1 MYSRGDVY
9 LVREG
14 QVEGSEM
21 QKTRPW
27 VLVSANYLNR
37 ARSTVIAVPLTTKQR
52 EIPNLCIKI
61 SLNNTLCFA
70 VLDQI
75 RAVDK
80 GRLIR
85 LEGAVNAHELNMIDD
100 GLRQILCL

>member
-9 LVREG
+9 LVKEA

-27 VLVSANYLNR
+27 ILVGANPLNR

-61 SLNNTLCFA
+61 FLNNTHCFA

-80 GRLIR
+80 TRLIR
-85 LEGAVNAHELNMIDD
+85 QEGSVSSHELDMVDD
-100 GLRQILCL
+100 GLRKILCL

>member
-1 MYSRGDVY
+1 MYSRGNVY

-14 QVEGSEM
+14 QTEGSEI

-27 VLVSANYLNR
+27 ILVGANPLNR
-37 ARSTVIAVPLTTKQR
+37 ARSTIIAVPLTTKQR
-52 EIPNLCIKI
+52 EIPDLCIKVL
-61 SLNNTLCFA
+61 LNNTACFA

-80 GRLIR
+80 KRLIR
-85 LEGAVNAHELNMIDD
+85 QEGVITDHELSEIED
-100 GLRQILCL
+100 GLRKILCL